1 VPAGE
6 FDALEVKRYVYA
18 GNAEFFTLQEE
29 IVQTDWYSPELGYVI
44 ASEANSSHIDTSR
57 SGGARGRPLRVRGDW
72 LIAELV
78 RHGTQ

>member
-1 VPAGE
+1 
-6 FDALEVKRYVYA
+6 
-18 GNAEFFTLQEE
+18 
-29 IVQTDWYSPELGYVI
+29 VQTDWYSPELGYVV